1 MRYAAAATLLFLYCS
16 AAAIA
21 DTGPAR
27 DVAAVRAAETAH
39 WGSHPYGGPV
49 RLTKARVVGDWAVLD
64 WENGESGGMSAYH
77 RQANGSW
84 KRFTSGGGAFDAH
97 DLESLGVPAGIAR
110 QLVPGSPG

>member
-1 MRYAAAATLLFLYCS
+1 
-16 AAAIA
+16 
-21 DTGPAR
+21 
-27 DVAAVRAAETAH
+27 VRAAETAH

-64 WENGESGGMSAYH
+64 WENGEVRRDVRLPPAGE
-77 RQANGSW
+77 RSW